1 MGDAERPSMT
11 YVDGFLIP
19 VPKAKIGQY
28 RKMARLGE
36 KVWREHGALDY
47 KECVADDLFS
57 TFPDPSGKGTKRL
70 PSQFPKMAKAKPGE
84 TIVFS
89 YIVFKSR
96 AHRDRV
102 NKKVMSDPRMTDF
115 DPADM
120 PVDMKR
126 FGYAGFK
133 PIVESRAGKTSRR
146 PRAAST

>member
-1 MGDAERPSMT
+1 MT

-19 VPKAKIGQY
+19 VPKAKVDQY
-28 RKMARLGE
+28 RKMARLGK
-36 KVWREHGALDY
+36 KVWMEHGALDY

-57 TFPDPSGKGTKRL
+57 TFPDESGKLKKV
-70 PSQFPKMAKAKPGE
+70 PSQLPKMAKAKPGE

-102 NKKVMSDPRMTDF
+102 NKKVMSDPRMSEF
-115 DPADM
+115 DPSDM

-133 PIVESRAGKTSRR
+133 AIVEAGTG
-146 PRAAST
+146 